1 MEDYQATE
9 EVTAVW
15 TAGRAEA
22 GSSGCG
28 WAAAARGVCRH
39 PGCVGMWGAAVPGA
53 GCLQRCPAARFPA
66 NPRPADSRR
75 RCPAQGGARGRG
87 VKARAPRASPGERGP
102 SPL

>member
-9 EVTAVW
+9 EVTAVS

-39 PGCVGMWGAAVPGA
+39 PGCVGVWGAAVPGA
-53 GCLQRCPAARFPA
+53 GCLQRCPAARFPV
-66 NPRPADSRR
+66 NPRRR
-75 RCPAQGGARGRG
+75 TPGVVVLPRAGLGGGA
-87 VKARAPRASPGERGP
+87 
-102 SPL
+102 